1 MKFLILLI
9 SMANVGFWNAT
20 NNPTLIQQKKMLEAV
35 NNIRQK
41 GCYCGDKFMK
51 PAQKLEWN
59 ELLYKS
65 ALNQASDMNQNNFFA
80 HYSHDGHDIGQRL
93 DIVGYS
99 WKVAG
104 ENLGEGQKS
113 FEEVLDAW
121 LKSYSHCT
129 MLMNPK
135 VNEMA
140 VAKVGK
146 YWVQHFGKQQEKSKM
161 NIQVKN

>member
-1 MKFLILLI
+1 MISLLHL
-9 SMANVGFWNAT
+9 GGWNT
-20 NNPTLIQQKKMLEAV
+20 NNNHPNALQQKKMLDTV
-35 NNIRQK
+35 NAIRAK
-41 GCYCGDKFMK
+41 GCYCGDKYMK
-51 PAQKLEWN
+51 PTQKLEWN

-65 ALNQASDMNQNNFFA
+65 AHNQATDMSENNFFA
-80 HYSHDGHDIGQRL
+80 HYSHDGQDIGQRL
-93 DIVGYS
+93 DLVGYS

-104 ENLGEGQKS
+104 ENLGEGQKT

-146 YWVQHFGKQQEKSKM
+146 YWVQHFGKQMEQPKM
-161 NIQVKN
+161 NAQVKN

>member
-1 MKFLILLI
+1 MKLLILLI
-9 SMANVGFWNAT
+9 SLVNVGLWNTT
-20 NNPTLIQQKKMLEAV
+20 NNPAPIEQKKILDAV
-35 NNIRQK
+35 NNIRKK
-41 GCYCGDKFMK
+41 GCYCGNKYLR
-51 PAQKLEWN
+51 PAQRLEWN

-65 ALNQASDMNQNNFFA
+65 AYNQATDMSQHNFFA
-80 HYSHDGHDIGQRL
+80 HYSHDGQDIGQRL
-93 DIVGYS
+93 DMVGYT

-113 FEEVLDAW
+113 FEEVLEDW

-146 YWVQHFGKQQEKSKM
+146 YWVQHFGKQLEQPKIVQAK
-161 NIQVKN
+161 K